1 MIFISIVLVAF
12 YIIIFMSLLKVPGLT
27 AKVLV
32 GFLIGFSELTLV
44 GVITSMFQKMN
55 MSWLY
60 LTIQSVILI
69 LVVIAW
75 FCKKKPA
82 LFLGFKSFLKELQYF
97 SIKKTLIGSP
107 IVLLMS
113 LCAIGTYVLNLI
125 LVWVVAPNSSDSL
138 HTHLSRVGYWLQ
150 QGSMLPWANLNP
162 EQVFYPINVSLQ
174 TFWTILFWGSDRLV
188 GYVQWIGAVVTILT
202 VFGLARLL
210 NANRV
215 QSAFA
220 SVVWSSFTI
229 VLMQSTSSQIDLSSA
244 ALFMVALYFLIFGI
258 SKENTLGFVFS
269 GLGLALAFGAKQ
281 IIFFYLPG
289 LALFAII
296 NLKYWRKHFSHLVLW
311 AVSTVVLFLL
321 LSSYIYAVNYKT
333 YGNIAG
339 PSDVVGSSVGRDLS
353 TLKYNIPRLIYQS
366 IDFSGLPTSVAN
378 LGNRLKAKIME
389 GVDILTGF
397 TLEVADGNAQD
408 HKFRY
413 RDFIQPTEDTAWF
426 GFGSVVILLPAVLLA
441 GWKAIKRKEL
451 LSIGLLL
458 ISISFLP
465 INAYLRW
472 GWDPY
477 QGRYFIV
484 AVGILAPFMFLM
496 IKKTKVSMVFQAFAL
511 LVVIF
516 SFVTISLDNPTKPL
530 KSNDVEIFS
539 ANRVKLQSL
548 AGGRSLWQFSYMIDR
563 SLPVDATIAFYAPNL
578 IYDYILFGEHFTRGV
593 IQITSVED
601 LQDEF
606 LLKSQGIQYVLV
618 DVSRGI
624 PGQIQK
630 KLIPYDEVKGEW
642 LLYTWSKIQ

>member
-1 MIFISIVLVAF
+1 
-12 YIIIFMSLLKVPGLT
+12 MSLLKIPSLI
-27 AKVLV
+27 AKVLA
-32 GFLIGFSELTLV
+32 GFLLGFSELTLV
-44 GVITSMFQKMN
+44 GVITSLFQKMN

-60 LTIQSVILI
+60 LTIQSVILFLI
-69 LVVIAW
+69 VIAW
-75 FCKKKPA
+75 FGKRKPT
-82 LFLGFKSFLKELQYF
+82 LFLGFKSFVKELQYF
-97 SIKKTLIGSP
+97 SIKKATIEFP
-107 IVLLMS
+107 FVLLMS
-113 LCAIGTYVLNLI
+113 LCAIGAYTLNLVLI
-125 LVWVVAPNSSDSL
+125 WVVAPNSSDSM

-150 QGSMLPWANLNP
+150 HGSMLPWATLNP
-162 EQVFYPINVSLQ
+162 KQVFYPINVSLQ

-188 GYVQWIGAVVTILT
+188 GYVQWVGAVVTILT

-229 VLMQSTSSQIDLSSA
+229 VLMQSTSSQIDLSSS

-258 SKENTLGFVFS
+258 RKENKLGFIFS
-269 GLGLALAFGAKQ
+269 GLGLALALGAKQ

-296 NLKYWRKHFSHLVLW
+296 NLKYWRKHISHLVHW

-321 LSSYIYAVNYKT
+321 LSSYIYVINYKT

-339 PSDVVGSSVGRDLS
+339 PSDVVDSSVGRDFG

-366 IDFSGLPTSVAN
+366 VDFSGLPTSVAN

-389 GVDILTGF
+389 GVEILTGY
-397 TLEVADGNAQD
+397 TLEVATGISQD
-408 HKFRY
+408 NKFLY
-413 RDFIQPTEDTAWF
+413 RDFIQPTEDTSWF
-426 GFGSVVILLPAVLLA
+426 GFSSVAILLPAVLLT
-441 GWKAIKRKEL
+441 GWKAIKKKDS

-465 INAYLRW
+465 INAFLRW

-484 AVGILAPFMFLM
+484 AVGILAPFMFLV

-516 SFVTISLDNPTKPL
+516 SFATILLGNPTKPL
-530 KSNDVEIFS
+530 KSNDVEIFN
-539 ANRVKLQSL
+539 ANREKLQSL
-548 AGGRSLWQFSYMIDR
+548 AGGRSLWRFSYMIDR
-563 SLPVDATIAFYAPNL
+563 SLPVDATIAYYAPNL
-578 IYDYILFGEHFTRGV
+578 IYDYILFGEHFTRRV
-593 IQITSVED
+593 IQITSVEE
-601 LQDEF
+601 LQDEAW
-606 LLKSQGIQYVLV
+606 LKTQGIQYVLV

-624 PGQIQK
+624 PLQLQQ

-642 LLYTWSKIQ
+642 LMYTWSKVQ